1 MVARRSN
8 PLANTFVV
16 YTGGGIRPAT
26 CLFKML
32 PGTIVVR
39 NQEPNA
45 ATRTIL
51 TFALGIA
58 ALLMLVLASQ
68 VGMPSRAILIAVA
81 FSDILFLVLLQL
93 GHILPD
99 KRR

>member
-16 YTGGGIRPAT
+16 YTGGGIHPAT
-26 CLFKML
+26 CLFNVI
-32 PGTIVVR
+32 PGSAVVR
-39 NQEPNA
+39 NPEPNP

-51 TFALGIA
+51 TFALGIT

-68 VGMPSRAILIAVA
+68 VGMPLRAILIAVA
-81 FSDILFLVLLQL
+81 FSDIIFLILLQL